1 MSMCPKTDA
10 MENGLKSIVDELIG
24 AVWVE
29 SGKYVPAFSIWE
41 NDKAIEVLPIDRE
54 SSDFQID
61 MRVGQKQLRF
71 KWRADNMIIKGC
83 GVYSYDWGDCNM
95 DELAIAGGLML
106 MYYGQAM
113 AEETPE
119 PI

>member
-29 SGKYVPAFSIWE
+29 SGKAIPSFNIWE
-41 NDKAIEVLPIDRE
+41 ADKAIEVIPIDRE
-54 SSDFQID
+54 TENYQID
-61 MRVGQKQLRF
+61 MRVGKKQLRF
-71 KWRADNMIIKGC
+71 KWKSGEMILKGC
-83 GVYSYDWGDCNM
+83 GVYFYDWGDCNM

-113 AEETPE
+113 AEETSE
-119 PI
+119 AI